1 MIGVI
6 YEIVKLG
13 WMGMEDESVENQIL
27 FLCSIELKLFS
38 FFLYDFYVI
47 SVERIALD
55 KWF

>member
-1 MIGVI
+1 MTGVI